1 MKKGIF
7 RYLGYAL
14 VCLMSVSVV
23 LLFPPSSRAARYKK
37 EYKMTLN
44 VGPQFYWGMGAVK
57 FAELVKRK
65 TNGKINIKPY
75 YGSALLKGAQL
86 RSPEMVAEGVI
97 DCAYESTI
105 NSSPVIPQMNIF
117 SLPFFI
123 NTFEN
128 LDKMEEGQTGKAI
141 FKAMER
147 VGLVPLAWGEN
158 GFRQVT
164 NSKRAIKMP
173 EDLRGLRIRV
183 VGSPI
188 FIDTFRQ
195 LGADPVNMNWGDA
208 VTAFQQGVVDGQEN
222 PVGVLIP
229 VHIWQYHKY
238 ATFWNYLVDPLIV
251 YWNKREFD
259 RFPKNIQKAI
269 REAAIESARYEKALC
284 RAGLDGTKS
293 LDILKNEF
301 NYTMKIPDPVKYMES
316 KGMTVTF
323 LSDAERNA
331 FIEATKPLYHKW
343 IPKIGR
349 GVYEKAL
356 SDMGKK

>member
-1 MKKGIF
+1 MRRF
-7 RYLGYAL
+7 YLFLRHAL
-14 VCLMSVSVV
+14 SLVVCVSIV
-23 LLFPPSSRAARYKK
+23 LAFAPASEAGRYKK

-44 VGPQFYWGMGAVK
+44 VGPTFYWGMGAKK
-57 FAELVKRK
+57 FAELVKQK
-65 TNGKINIKPY
+65 TNGRINIKPY

-86 RSPEMVAEGVI
+86 KSPQMVATGVI

-105 NSSPVIPQMNIF
+105 NSSPVIPEMNIF

-128 LDKMEEGQTGKAI
+128 LDKLESGETGKAI
-141 FKAMER
+141 FKAMDK
-147 VGLVPLAWGEN
+147 VGLVGLAWAEN

-164 NSKRAIKMP
+164 NSKRPIHRP
-173 EDLRGLRIRV
+173 EDLKGLRLRV

-229 VHIWQYHKY
+229 VQIFQYHKY
-238 ATFWNYLVDPLIV
+238 ATFWNYLVDPVII
-251 YWNKREFD
+251 YWNKKQWNA
-259 RFPKNIQKAI
+259 FPEEIQKAI
-269 REAAIESARYEKALC
+269 REAAQESARFEKALC
-284 RAGLDGTKS
+284 RAGLDGDKS
-293 LDILKNEF
+293 LNILKKEF
-301 NYTMKIPDPVKYMES
+301 NYTMKVPDPVKFLES

-323 LSDAERNA
+323 LSDKERNA
-331 FIEATKPLYHKW
+331 FVEATKPLYKKW
-343 IPKIGR
+343 IPKIGKDL
-349 GVYEKAL
+349 YEKAKA
-356 SDMGKK
+356 DMSK

>member
-1 MKKGIF
+1 MMKNARGF
-7 RYLGYAL
+7 AL
-14 VCLMSVSVV
+14 IVV
-23 LLFPPSSRAARYKK
+23 VALSLTLLLAPLSGAAEFKK
-37 EYKMTLN
+37 EYKMQLN
-44 VGPQFYWGMGAVK
+44 VGPTFYWGMGADK
-57 FAELVKRK
+57 FAALAKEK

-86 RSPEMVAEGVI
+86 KSAQLVANGVI

-105 NSSPVIPQMNIF
+105 NISPVITECNVF

-128 LDKMEEGQTGKAI
+128 LDKMENGASGKAV
-141 FKAMER
+141 FEAMEA
-147 VGLVPLAWGEN
+147 VGLKPLAWAEN

-164 NSKRAIKMP
+164 NSRRAIRMP
-173 EDLRGLRIRV
+173 EDVKGLRLRV

-188 FIDTFRQ
+188 FIDIFRQ

-229 VHIWQYHKY
+229 VQIYQYHQY
-238 ATFWNYLVDPLIV
+238 ATFWNYLVDPLII
-251 YWNKREFD
+251 YWNKKEWD
-259 RFPKNIQKAI
+259 AFPKDIQKAL
-269 REAAIESARYEKALC
+269 REAAMESGRFEIALC
-284 RAGLDGTKS
+284 RAGLDGQKS
-293 LDILKNEF
+293 LNILKNEF
-301 NYTMKIPDPVKYMES
+301 NYTMKVPEPVKFLES

-331 FIEATKPLYHKW
+331 FIEATKSLYDKW
-343 IPKIGR
+343 VPKIGED
-349 GVYEKAL
+349 VYKKAL
-356 SDMGKK
+356 ADMGK